1 MSQTPMRTLLAVAA
15 SLLVAALAAPLPA
28 RAHHS
33 FAAEFDA
40 NKPVKLQG
48 TVSKVEWINPHAWI
62 HITVKEDG
70 KDVVWM
76 VETAAPNSM
85 LRRGFSRDSIPV
97 GTELV
102 IEGFRARD
110 GANRANGSSI
120 TYKDG
125 KKLFIGSQGTGAPV
139 NQ

>member
-1 MSQTPMRTLLAVAA
+1 MTHRTPMRTLLAAAA
-15 SLLVAALAAPLPA
+15 SLLVAAPLG
-28 RAHHS
+28 AHHS

-48 TVSKVEWINPHAWI
+48 TITKVEWINPHAWI
-62 HITVKEDG
+62 HVEVKGDEG
-70 KDVVWM
+70 KAVVWM

-85 LRRGFSRDSIPV
+85 LRRGFSRDSLPV
-97 GTELV
+97 GTEILV
-102 IEGFRARD
+102 EGFRARD

-139 NQ
+139 SQ

>member
-1 MSQTPMRTLLAVAA
+1 MIRTLLTIAV
-15 SLLVAALAAPLPA
+15 LGLLAAAPA
-28 RAHHS
+28 RGHHS

-48 TVSKVEWINPHAWI
+48 TVAKVEWINPHAWI
-62 HITVKEDG
+62 HVEVKGDDG
-70 KDVVWM
+70 KAVVWM
-76 VETAAPNSM
+76 IETAAPNSM
-85 LRRGFSRDSIPV
+85 LRRGFSRDSLPV
-97 GTELV
+97 GTEIL

>member
-15 SLLVAALAAPLPA
+15 SLLVAAPPLG
-28 RAHHS
+28 AHHS

-62 HITVKEDG
+62 HLTVKGEDG
-70 KDVVWM
+70 KDVIWM

-125 KKLFIGSQGTGAPV
+125 KTLFIGSQGTGAPV
-139 NQ
+139 NP

>member
-1 MSQTPMRTLLAVAA
+1 MRDRTPMRTLLAVVAA
-15 SLLVAALAAPLPA
+15 LLVAAPLG
-28 RAHHS
+28 AHHS

-48 TVSKVEWINPHAWI
+48 TITRVEWINPHAWI
-62 HITVKEDG
+62 HVEVKGEDG
-70 KDVVWM
+70 KAVVWM

-85 LRRGFSRDSIPV
+85 LRRGFSRDSLPV
-97 GTELV
+97 GTEILV
-102 IEGFRARD
+102 EGFRARD

>member
-1 MSQTPMRTLLAVAA
+1 MRTLTSVAVVAGLLCAA
-15 SLLVAALAAPLPA
+15 LPA

-40 NKPVKLQG
+40 NKPIKLTG

-62 HITVKEDG
+62 HVTVKGDDG

>member
-1 MSQTPMRTLLAVAA
+1 MRTTLTIVAAAVAGVCFT
-15 SLLVAALAAPLPA
+15 VAPA
-28 RAHHS
+28 QGHHS

-48 TVSKVEWINPHAWI
+48 TIAKVEWINPHAWI
-62 HITVKEDG
+62 HVEVKGEDG
-70 KDVVWM
+70 RAVVWM
-76 VETAAPNSM
+76 IETAAPNSM
-85 LRRGFSRDSIPV
+85 LRRGFSRDSLPV
-97 GTELV
+97 GTEIL

>member
-1 MSQTPMRTLLAVAA
+1 MTRTLLTI
-15 SLLVAALAAPLPA
+15 AALGLLAAAPA
-28 RAHHS
+28 QGHHS

-48 TVSKVEWINPHAWI
+48 TVAKVEWINPHAWI
-62 HITVKEDG
+62 HVEVKGDDG
-70 KDVVWM
+70 KAVVWM
-76 VETAAPNSM
+76 IETAAPNSM
-85 LRRGFSRDSIPV
+85 LRRGFSRDSLPV
-97 GTELV
+97 GTEILV
-102 IEGFRARD
+102 EGFRARD

>member
-1 MSQTPMRTLLAVAA
+1 MRDRTPMRTLLAVVAA
-15 SLLVAALAAPLPA
+15 LLVAAPLG
-28 RAHHS
+28 AHHS

-40 NKPVKLQG
+40 NKPVKLPG
-48 TVSKVEWINPHAWI
+48 TITRVEWINPHAWI
-62 HITVKEDG
+62 HVEVKGEDG
-70 KDVVWM
+70 KAVVWM

-85 LRRGFSRDSIPV
+85 LRRGISRDSLPV
-97 GTELV
+97 GTEILV
-102 IEGFRARD
+102 EGFRARD

>member
-1 MSQTPMRTLLAVAA
+1 MTHGTPMRTLLAVAA
-15 SLLVAALAAPLPA
+15 SLLVAAPLG
-28 RAHHS
+28 AHHS

-48 TVSKVEWINPHAWI
+48 TITKVEWINPHAWI
-62 HITVKEDG
+62 HVEVKGDEG
-70 KDVVWM
+70 KAVVWM

-85 LRRGFSRDSIPV
+85 LRRGFSRDSLPV
-97 GTELV
+97 GTEILV
-102 IEGFRARD
+102 EGFRARD

-139 NQ
+139 TQ

>member
-1 MSQTPMRTLLAVAA
+1 MTHRTPMRTLLAAAA
-15 SLLVAALAAPLPA
+15 SLLVAAPLG
-28 RAHHS
+28 AHHS

-48 TVSKVEWINPHAWI
+48 TITKVEWINPHAWI
-62 HITVKEDG
+62 HVEVKGDEG
-70 KDVVWM
+70 KAVVWM

-85 LRRGFSRDSIPV
+85 LRRGFTRDSLPV
-97 GTELV
+97 GTEILV
-102 IEGFRARD
+102 EGFRARD

-139 NQ
+139 TQ

>member
-1 MSQTPMRTLLAVAA
+1 MRDRTPMRTLLAVVAA
-15 SLLVAALAAPLPA
+15 LLVAAPLG
-28 RAHHS
+28 AHHS

-48 TVSKVEWINPHAWI
+48 TITRVEWINPHAWI
-62 HITVKEDG
+62 HVEVKGEDG
-70 KDVVWM
+70 KAVVWM

-85 LRRGFSRDSIPV
+85 LRRGFSRDSLPV
-97 GTELV
+97 GTEILV
-102 IEGFRARD
+102 EGFRARD

-125 KKLFIGSQGTGAPV
+125 TKLFIGSQGTGAPV